1 MALTAAE
8 QKQIREAL
16 CAMAV
21 AGHHAAAIEQTRL
34 TLTDQFEKLKAA
46 AAQPVTKEK

>member
-1 MALTAAE
+1 MALTATE

-21 AGHHAAAIEQTRL
+21 AGQHPAAIDQTRL

-46 AAQPVTKEK
+46 AAQPAVKEK